1 VYTSAADERPGVA
14 AFDLD
19 GTLTRRDTLLPF
31 LQRLCG
37 TTAVMRAVVPEW
49 SAVPAAAR
57 GTIDRDATKARVLA
71 RLLTGWVATDVVE
84 AAEDYAEHVVTARL
98 RADTVARVTWH
109 RERGHRL
116 LIVSASPELYVGPV
130 AAALG
135 FEAAL
140 ATRLEVIDRRLT
152 GRLVGANVRGQEKV
166 RRLTE
171 HLGDGRF
178 TLWAYGDSAG
188 DRELLA
194 AADHPTR
201 VTRSG
206 LVDVAAP
213 PRR

>member
-1 VYTSAADERPGVA
+1 MSISAADERAGVA

-71 RLLTGWVATDVVE
+71 RLLAGWVATDVVD

-109 RERGHRL
+109 REQRHRL
-116 LIVSASPELYVGPV
+116 VIVSASPELYVGPV

-140 ATRLEVIDRRLT
+140 ATRLEVVDGRLT
-152 GRLVGANVRGQEKV
+152 GRLVGANVRGAEKV
-166 RRLTE
+166 RRLNE
-171 HLGDGRF
+171 YFGDAPM
-178 TLWAYGDSAG
+178 TLWAYGDSSG

-194 AADHPTR
+194 AADHAMR

-206 LVDVAAP
+206 LIDVATP
-213 PRR
+213 HRR

>member
-1 VYTSAADERPGVA
+1 VSISAGDERPGVA

-37 TTAVMRAVVPEW
+37 TTAVMRALAPEW
-49 SAVPAAAR
+49 SAMPAAAL

-71 RLLTGWVATDVVE
+71 RLLAGWVATDVVD
-84 AAEDYAEHVVTARL
+84 AAEDYAETVVTARL

-109 RERGHRL
+109 RSQGHRL
-116 LIVSASPELYVGPV
+116 VIVSASPELYVGPV

-140 ATRLEVIDRRLT
+140 ATRLEVVDGRLT
-152 GRLVGANVRGQEKV
+152 GRLVGANVRGAEKV
-166 RRLTE
+166 RRLKE
-171 HLGDGRF
+171 HFGDGPM
-178 TLWAYGDSAG
+178 TLWAYGDSSG

-194 AADHPTR
+194 AADHATR

-206 LVDVAAP
+206 LIDVETP

>member
-1 VYTSAADERPGVA
+1 VSISAADEGPGVA

-37 TTAVMRAVVPEW
+37 TTAVVRALVPEW
-49 SAVPAAAR
+49 SAMPAAAL

-71 RLLTGWVATDVVE
+71 RLLAGWVATDVVD
-84 AAEDYAEHVVTARL
+84 AAEDYAENVVTARL

-109 RERGHRL
+109 REQGHRL
-116 LIVSASPELYVGPV
+116 VIVSASPELYVGPV

-140 ATRLEVIDRRLT
+140 ATRLEVVDGRLT
-152 GRLVGANVRGQEKV
+152 GRLVGANVRGPEKV
-166 RRLTE
+166 RRLEE
-171 HLGDGRF
+171 HFGDGPM
-178 TLWAYGDSAG
+178 TLWAYGDSSG

-194 AADHPTR
+194 AADHATR
-201 VTRSG
+201 VTRTG
-206 LVDVAAP
+206 LTLW
-213 PRR
+213 R

>member
-1 VYTSAADERPGVA
+1 MSISAADERPGVA

-37 TTAVMRAVVPEW
+37 TTAVMRALMPEW
-49 SAVPAAAR
+49 SAVPAVAM
-57 GTIDRDATKARVLA
+57 GTIDRDTTKARVLA
-71 RLLTGWVATDVVE
+71 RLLTGWVATDIVD

-98 RADTVARVTWH
+98 RADTISRVTWH
-109 RERGHRL
+109 REQGHRL
-116 LIVSASPELYVGPV
+116 VIVSASPDLYVGPV

-140 ATRLEVIDRRLT
+140 ATRLEVADGRLT
-152 GRLVGANVRGQEKV
+152 GRLVGNNVRGAEKV
-166 RRLTE
+166 RRLKA
-171 HLGDGRF
+171 HFGDGPM
-178 TLWAYGDSAG
+178 TLWAYGDSSG

-194 AADHPTR
+194 AADHATR

-206 LVDVAAP
+206 LIDVETP
-213 PRR
+213 PRQ